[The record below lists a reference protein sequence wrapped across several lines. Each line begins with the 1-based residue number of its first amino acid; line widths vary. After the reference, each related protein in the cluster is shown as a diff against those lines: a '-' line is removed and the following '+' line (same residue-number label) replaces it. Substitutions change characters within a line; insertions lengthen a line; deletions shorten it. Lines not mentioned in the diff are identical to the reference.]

1 MLVCWTVHYSVPPWT
16 SWYCKTSSEYA
27 CTCFVH
33 YYGRCWQAPHN
44 TTSRTNTHAYFLPF
58 TGRCRAT
65 ERVEASGT
73 LHNET
78 GTRVGEGGTLR
89 NFHRLSAASGRR
101 LVHVRVPLR
110 SRALHTFTATFLEI
124 VPYLKLLSSEATP
137 TARLVFHS
145 VKYV

>member
-1 MLVCWTVHYSVPPWT
+1 VSHRGPRDIAKQVRNMHAPVFVC
-16 SWYCKTSSEYA
+16 
-27 CTCFVH
+27 
-33 YYGRCWQAPHN
+33 YYGRCWLTAHHN
-44 TTSRTNTHAYFLPF
+44 ATSRTNTHAYFLPF

-78 GTRVGEGGTLR
+78 GTRIGEGGILR
-89 NFHRLSAASGRR
+89 NFLRLSIASGRR

-110 SRALHTFTATFLEI
+110 TRALHTFSVTFLEI

-137 TARLVFHS
+137 TARLFFHS